1 MITMTDKYHVS
12 GVIADFSFYELQF
25 DNILYIDDCLKI
37 DKATIVNDVFCGEI
51 IASKD
56 EIKALDK
63 YKNILEIS
71 RAEGKDN
78 A

>member
-12 GVIADFSFYELQF
+12 GVIADFSFYELQL
-25 DNILYIDDCLKI
+25 DNMLYIDDCLKI
-37 DKATIVNDVFCGEI
+37 YKATIVNDVFCGEI

-56 EIKALDK
+56 EIKALEK